1 MNQRIEWIDVLK
13 VLTMIL
19 VILGHCTYLKI
30 STSYGGT
37 LYLNLDASLIRAL
50 GTTIGAI
57 FVIYSLKRYKILK
70 Q

>member
-37 LYLNLDASLIRAL
+37 LYLNLDASVPS
-50 GTTIGAI
+50 IG
-57 FVIYSLKRYKILK
+57 Y
-70 Q
+70 